1 MAKNIYIKVLVSTE
15 EKARLE
21 EIGKEQDRTISY
33 LGGQAVK
40 QFLAQIDAQET
51 KKKGRG

>member
-1 MAKNIYIKVLVSTE
+1 MANIYIKVLISAE
-15 EKARLE
+15 EKSRLE

-40 QFLAQIDAQET
+40 QFLAQIDAQQD